1 MQDPTD
7 TQADLNVA
15 HSPDLLIYDL
25 SKYLLSLC
33 LLILGGVL
41 TVTQTVTQAATEPL
55 PPSPIILIVGCLA
68 VSGLLSITCISSIVK
83 ARYRGV
89 PARRVR
95 LINQLAMGFLGA
107 GVGAFLVIWIDLLL
121 A

>member
-41 TVTQTVTQAATEPL
+41 TVTQTATEP
-55 PPSPIILIVGCLA
+55 PPPPPIILIVGCLA
-68 VSGLLSITCISSIVK
+68 ISGLLSITCISSIVK